1 MPMFSSS
8 EVARLDNSNPELE
21 RAGAFA
27 RMAYSPVI
35 ITYQISDDATG
46 NPTAFTAPFAMRVV
60 DIIVEGQATAGG
72 ATVAFAK
79 NSTTMCTAIACEAD
93 GTVSRLAAGAVA
105 VDTPPAQLKKSR
117 PGILLTVMCRE
128 KDRDT
133 IIRLLFRHTTTLGVR
148 ESISRRYTLSRSF
161 DAVITEYG
169 QVRKKISSGF
179 GVTREKYEF
188 EDLARIARDNNMS
201 LADVKKMCDLM

>member
-105 VDTPPAQLKKSR
+105 AAMLLAKGDVVHVDASAS
-117 PGILLTVMCRE
+117 
-128 KDRDT
+128 
-133 IIRLLFRHTTTLGVR
+133 GVR
-148 ESISRRYTLSRSF
+148 GL
-161 DAVITEYG
+161 ITFIGYK
-169 QVRKKISSGF
+169 V
-179 GVTREKYEF
+179 
-188 EDLARIARDNNMS
+188 
-201 LADVKKMCDLM
+201 